1 VSPPEIPQSIGRYE
15 VIGRL
20 GRGGMGMV
28 FRGLDPKIGRQ
39 VAIKLLHVDDENQRE
54 RFLQEAQSAGRLKHP
69 NIVTIYDFGEHEG
82 KPYIVMEFVEGV
94 TLAEEI
100 HSRPDWP
107 LAEKLDLIESLAD
120 GLEYAHLRGIVHRD
134 VKPANLMLDPDGVL
148 KILDFGIARV
158 SNSGLTQVG
167 TLMGTPNYMSPEQIE
182 GRPVD
187 RRSDIF
193 AVGVVIYELFTGT
206 KAFAGDTVAVVMTRI
221 LREPPTPLVELCP
234 DLDPALIG
242 IVDRALKKNPE
253 RRYQTLADLS
263 ADIRGVRKRLA
274 AEDAASLERSTIQ
287 MQPPAGVGKQKT
299 SRPGLDRNAISR
311 LRAERIESHLREA
324 QEAFNA
330 GDYGDAVSAC
340 EQAALI
346 DPDDLRVMDLLA
358 RAGSAL
364 RRRQVNDAL
373 IDARSHL
380 DQGDV
385 ARARELVVYA
395 LEIDPSSSEAAR
407 FKAEIDTRERNR
419 DAERRRREAAVVAL
433 AAARKLLDDGEIEAA
448 IRAASDILISDPG
461 FDDARE
467 LTRSAVAALEERR
480 RREQAAQVAA
490 NLVED
495 QRRQFA
501 NGRRQEAI
509 AALEAARPKHEIIDA
524 GIGELRA
531 ELLALQRKEAD
542 DRARQQRERA
552 DAEAKRRQREKELAS
567 KQDAEVL
574 RRPPPPPS
582 PVAVPDTVVV
592 PPPTPPPALAP
603 PTEGPLREPDA
614 SPRVEWKM
622 AAGALAVA
630 LVGMAGGI
638 WWLTQDGDGGR
649 TTTTIAATTIAA
661 TTSLPSPT
669 TSTPATTSAGP
680 ARPAALL
687 GAIAA
692 AEKLRGTG
700 DLRGA
705 AREVERAV
713 SQWPKDVELRELA
726 NRIAGQA
733 ADNAERA
740 RRSADRVPEA
750 PGRQEYLQGVK
761 LLTAGGRS
769 RAEQRFGRATDQYLD
784 AEQSF
789 IASMRATQ
797 QTKLTTTSIPVVLPT
812 TIPTSS
818 STSTSTVQSTVATTS
833 VVPLMSVAEATQLL
847 NRYAAAYAK
856 WDIKGLRAMY
866 PQMPRNDELVLEA
879 ERRSYSSCVHA
890 FSAVRVSGTLAET
903 RIDADAIK
911 TCTPNTRQPPQS
923 ENQHHIFDLQR
934 QPNGAYVI
942 VRHAR

>member
-1 VSPPEIPQSIGRYE
+1 
-15 VIGRL
+15 
-20 GRGGMGMV
+20 
-28 FRGLDPKIGRQ
+28 
-39 VAIKLLHVDDENQRE
+39 
-54 RFLQEAQSAGRLKHP
+54 
-69 NIVTIYDFGEHEG
+69 
-82 KPYIVMEFVEGV
+82 
-94 TLAEEI
+94 
-100 HSRPDWP
+100 
-107 LAEKLDLIESLAD
+107 
-120 GLEYAHLRGIVHRD
+120 
-134 VKPANLMLDPDGVL
+134 
-148 KILDFGIARV
+148 
-158 SNSGLTQVG
+158 
-167 TLMGTPNYMSPEQIE
+167 
-182 GRPVD
+182 
-187 RRSDIF
+187 
-193 AVGVVIYELFTGT
+193 
-206 KAFAGDTVAVVMTRI
+206 
-221 LREPPTPLVELCP
+221 
-234 DLDPALIG
+234 
-242 IVDRALKKNPE
+242 
-253 RRYQTLADLS
+253 
-263 ADIRGVRKRLA
+263 
-274 AEDAASLERSTIQ
+274 
-287 MQPPAGVGKQKT
+287 
-299 SRPGLDRNAISR
+299 
-311 LRAERIESHLREA
+311 
-324 QEAFNA
+324 
-330 GDYGDAVSAC
+330 VSAC

-373 IDARSHL
+373 IDARSRL

-395 LEIDPSSSEAAR
+395 LEVDPSSLDAAR
-407 FKAEIDTRERNR
+407 FKAEIETRERNR
-419 DAERRRREAAVVAL
+419 DEERRRREAAVVAL

-461 FDDARE
+461 FEDARE

-509 AALEAARPKHEIIDA
+509 AALEAARPKHEIVDA
-524 GIGELRA
+524 GIVELRA

-552 DAEAKRRQREKELAS
+552 DAEVKRRQLEKELAS
-567 KQDAEVL
+567 KDTEVL
-574 RRPPPPPS
+574 RRAPPSPS

-592 PPPTPPPALAP
+592 PPPAPAPAPAPAPPP
-603 PTEGPLREPDA
+603 EVPLREPEA
-614 SPRVEWKM
+614 PHRVEWKM
-622 AAGALAVA
+622 AVGALAVA
-630 LVGMAGGI
+630 FAGMAGGI
-638 WWLTQDGDGGR
+638 WWLTRDADGGG
-649 TTTTIAATTIAA
+649 TTTTIAATTIEA
-661 TTSLPSPT
+661 TTSLPAPT

-680 ARPAALL
+680 VRPAALL

-692 AEKLRGTG
+692 AEKLRGSG
-700 DLRGA
+700 DLRSA
-705 AREVERAV
+705 AREVERAL

-740 RRSADRVPEA
+740 RKSADRVPDA
-750 PGRQEYLQGVK
+750 PARQEYLQGVK

-769 RAEQRFGRATDQYLD
+769 RAQQRFGRATDQYLD

-789 IASMRATQ
+789 IASTRATQ

-812 TIPTSS
+812 TIPASS

-833 VVPLMSVAEATQLL
+833 VVPLMSVAEAVQFL

-856 WDIKGLRAMY
+856 WDMKSLRAMY
-866 PQMPRNDELVLEA
+866 PKMPRNDELVFEA
-879 ERRSYSSCVHA
+879 ERRSYTSCVHA

-934 QPNGAYVI
+934 QPNGAYFI